1 MTGLLLLLFAVVA
14 GCFLPMQAGVNTRL
28 AHFVGG
34 PVRASMISF
43 AVGAIALLLVV
54 LVFYR
59 GGGIHSARHA
69 PWWAW
74 VGGLLGAFY
83 VTATV
88 VVPVRI
94 GTAAFFGIL
103 VAAQLVASVL
113 IDRFGLI
120 GFPQR
125 ELTPLRL
132 VGVAL
137 LVGGAVLVRLF

>member
-1 MTGLLLLLFAVVA
+1 VISLLLLLFAVVA
-14 GCFLPMQAGVNTRL
+14 GSFLPLQAGVNARL

-43 AVGAIALLLVV
+43 VVGAAALFLVV
-54 LVFYR
+54 VLFYR
-59 GGGIHSARHA
+59 SSGNRAGAA

-94 GTAAFFGIL
+94 GAAAFFGIL
-103 VAAQLVASVL
+103 VAAQLVTSVL
-113 IDRFGLI
+113 VDQFGWV

-125 ELTPLRL
+125 EVSPLRL
-132 VGVAL
+132 VGVGL
-137 LVGGAVLVRLF
+137 LVAGALLVRLF

>member
-1 MTGLLLLLFAVVA
+1 MTSLLLLLFAVVA
-14 GCFLPMQAGVNTRL
+14 GAFLPLQAGVNAQL

-34 PVRASMISF
+34 PVRASMVSF
-43 AVGAIALLLVV
+43 AVGAVALFLVV

-59 GGGIHSARHA
+59 HAHSHASDA

-94 GTAAFFGIL
+94 GAAAFFGIL
-103 VAAQLVASVL
+103 VAAQLVTSVL
-113 IDRFGLI
+113 VDQFGWLS
-120 GFPQR
+120 FPKH
-125 ELTPLRL
+125 EASPLRL
-132 VGVAL
+132 LGVAL
-137 LVGGAVLVRLF
+137 LVAGALFVRLF

>member
-1 MTGLLLLLFAVVA
+1 MIGILLVAFAAVA
-14 GCFLPMQAGVNTRL
+14 GVFLPLQAGVNSQL
-28 AHFVGG
+28 ARYVGG

-43 AVGAIALLLVV
+43 GVGAIALLVVV
-54 LVFYR
+54 LLFYR
-59 GGGIHSARHA
+59 SEAHRAGDA

-83 VTATV
+83 VTSTV

-94 GTAAFFGIL
+94 GAAPFFGIL
-103 VAAQLVASVL
+103 VAAQLVMGVL
-113 IDRFGLI
+113 IDRFGWI

-125 ELTPLRL
+125 ELSPLRI

-137 LVGGAVLVRLF
+137 LVAGALLVRIF

>member
-1 MTGLLLLLFAVVA
+1 MTGFLLLVFAVVA
-14 GCFLPMQAGVNTRL
+14 GAFLPAQAGVNARL

-43 AVGAIALLLVV
+43 GVGTLALFLVV

-59 GGGIHSARHA
+59 SEGHRASAA

-83 VTATV
+83 VTSTV

-94 GTAAFFGIL
+94 GAAAFFGIL
-103 VAAQLVASVL
+103 VAAQLVTSVVL
-113 IDRFGLI
+113 DRFGLI

-125 ELTPLRL
+125 DVSPLKL

-137 LVGGAVLVRLF
+137 LVVGALLVRLA